1 MMRAKG
7 WGILLHGLACAA
19 ASGAFAQSYP
29 TKPVRLIVPI
39 APGGTNDILARAL
52 AQALTGSLQQSVIVD
67 NRPGGGGITGTE
79 VAARAA
85 ADGYTLLMVNL
96 SHAVTPAFKVK
107 LPYDTLKDFA
117 AIGLVGS
124 TPNVLVVHPSLPAN
138 SLAALIALAKGA
150 PGKLNYA
157 SAGNGSSPHLAA
169 ELFKVKAGVDIV
181 HIPYQGTGPA
191 LNALLGS
198 EVSLSFATLPPVR
211 SLVSARRLNALA
223 ITGQRRSPLLASVP
237 TFSEAGLPGYEF
249 TAWFGVVAP
258 TGTPKEIVRKLN
270 GQILDIINGT
280 DFKARYANQ
289 GIDLTPTTPE
299 QFARYLQDE
308 TSKWRGVVAA
318 AGIDEQRN

>member
-1 MMRAKG
+1 M
-7 WGILLHGLACAA
+7 LLHALAC
-19 ASGAFAQSYP
+19 STTGGAFAQDYP
-29 TKPVRLIVPI
+29 VKPVRLIVPI

-52 AQALTGSLQQSVIVD
+52 AQALAANFQQSVIVD

-96 SHAVTPAFKVK
+96 SHAVTPAFRVK
-107 LPYDTLKDFA
+107 LPYDVLKDFSA
-117 AIGLVGS
+117 VGLIGS

-138 SLAALIALAKGA
+138 SLAALIALAKGT

-169 ELFKVKAGVDIV
+169 ELFKMKAGVDIV

-198 EVSLSFATLPPVR
+198 EVSLSFATLPPAR
-211 SLVSARRLNALA
+211 SLVSARRLGALA
-223 ITGQRRSPLLASVP
+223 ITSPRRSPLLPSVP
-237 TFSEAGLPGYEF
+237 TFGEAGLPGYEF
-249 TAWFGVVAP
+249 TAWFGLVAP
-258 TGTPKEIVRKLN
+258 AGTPPAIVRKLN
-270 GQILDIINGT
+270 GQIQEIVNGT
-280 DFKARYANQ
+280 DFKSRHAGQ

-299 QFARYLQDE
+299 QFVRYLQDE